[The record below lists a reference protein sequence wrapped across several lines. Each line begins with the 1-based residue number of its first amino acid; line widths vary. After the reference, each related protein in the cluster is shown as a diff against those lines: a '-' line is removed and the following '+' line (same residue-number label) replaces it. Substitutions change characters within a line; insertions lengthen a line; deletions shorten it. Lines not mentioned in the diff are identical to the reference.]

1 MDLLLKNVTI
11 VDSKSSLNF
20 QKRDILIVNG
30 IIKKIS
36 KKIKINDINTIEK
49 ENLHVSN
56 GWFDSSVCFGEP
68 GYEERET
75 IENGLNTAALSG
87 FTGVSLNPNTY
98 PLSDSIASISHL
110 INSSINHPTKI
121 YPISCLTINQEGKK
135 MCELFDLHNHGAI
148 GHFDY
153 KIPIKDS
160 GLLETVLKYSQR
172 FDGVI
177 FSFPHDNTFNG
188 NNSINESKSSSKIGI
203 KGITRISEIIQIK
216 RDLEILRY
224 TGGKLF
230 IPYITC
236 KESIELIKNAKDE
249 GLNVKCSTPIMHLVY
264 DDSEIENFNENY
276 KFIPPLRSKDD
287 INFLKSGIIDG
298 TIDMVCS
305 MHEPINSE
313 LKDIEFIN
321 SAPGSISLEATFG
334 ILSKIF
340 PLEKVIELLTKG
352 YEYFLKKENS
362 INENSVANLT
372 LFFPDIESEFNESKI
387 LSKSKNCVFLNR
399 KINGEVHGIIN
410 DKKILI
416 KP

>member
-20 QKRDILIVNG
+20 QKRDILIING

-36 KKIKINDINTIEK
+36 KKIQINDVDTIEK
-49 ENLHVSN
+49 ENLHVSH

-75 IENGLNTAALSG
+75 LENGLNTAALSG
-87 FTGVSLNPNTY
+87 YTGVSLNPNTR
-98 PLSDSIASISHL
+98 PFSDSIASISHL

-121 YPISCLTINQEGKK
+121 YPISCLTLNQDGKN
-135 MCELFDLHNHGAI
+135 MCELFDLYNCGAI

-153 KIPIKDS
+153 KTPIKDS
-160 GLLETVLKYSQR
+160 GLLETALKYSQR
-172 FDGVI
+172 FDGLI

-188 NNSINESKSSSKIGI
+188 NNSINEGKSSAKIGI
-203 KGITRISEIIQIK
+203 KGIPKISEIIQIK
-216 RDLEILRY
+216 RDLEILKY

-236 KESIELIKNAKDE
+236 KESVELIKNAKDE
-249 GLNVKCSTPIMHLVY
+249 GLKINCSTPIMHLVY
-264 DDSEIENFNENY
+264 DDSETENFNENY

-287 INFLKSGIIDG
+287 INFLKLGVIDG

-305 MHEPINSE
+305 MHEPINQE
-313 LKDIEFIN
+313 FKDIEFIN

-352 YEYFLKKENS
+352 HEYFLNKKNT
-362 INENSVANLT
+362 INENSSANLT
-372 LFFPDIESEFNESKI
+372 LFFPDIESVFNESKI
-387 LSKSKNCVFLNR
+387 FSKSKNCVFLNK
-399 KINGEVHGIIN
+399 KINGEVYGIIN

-416 KP
+416 KS